1 MYEYILQL
9 IEQLLITNVAENAPS
24 NLAAV
29 AQMSTAVQLNWTAPS
44 AAIYIIVNYTVHVQS
59 SSPYTYVYIS
69 TGSNATTFV
78 VPGLVPCTLY
88 TFSVSA
94 TTMCSG
100 SSTGPYSD
108 ALTNVRTANKSMQR
122 IN

>member
-1 MYEYILQL
+1 M
-9 IEQLLITNVAENAPS
+9 APS

-44 AAIYIIVNYTVHVQS
+44 AANDTIVNYTVLVQS
-59 SSPYTYVYIS
+59 VSPYTYEYIS

-78 VPGLVPCTLY
+78 VTGLVPCTLY

-100 SSTGPYSD
+100 SAGPYSD
-108 ALTNVRTANKSMQR
+108 QLANVSTANNSMHHT
-122 IN
+122 